1 MHREA
6 PSQVGPRRRCRVL
19 GNLAKQGL
27 RGQKTEKAVL
37 LIPLTTH
44 RQSSQTKGR
53 LGQPRVGRHTNL
65 CSTHNPRG
73 TEDRPGEPKEEHL
86 SPMTKRMGLGN

>member
-27 RGQKTEKAVL
+27 RGQKTEKAAL
-37 LIPLTTH
+37 SAHKQLTDCGPN
-44 RQSSQTKGR
+44 QT
-53 LGQPRVGRHTNL
+53 V
-65 CSTHNPRG
+65 
-73 TEDRPGEPKEEHL
+73 D
-86 SPMTKRMGLGN
+86 LGNRVWEAYKPSQRTQHL